1 MTCTS
6 NPKSPTRDRSP
17 SPKQS
22 SSVSLRTL
30 PQPASQ
36 HLLPHAISATEVG
49 RRGNRRCC
57 RRSRTCFGKIEKL
70 LPGTKVDSWHP
81 RHWKHPHQRRKGGKG
96 HSIPSFIIR
105 SPHSGIHISS
115 LVFPSDPDPSQTSKW
130 TSQPSPSLTPL
141 APLPVLLPGLIFDL
155 ILGWLKFLPHP
166 SLTADCNFQKRL
178 RDTWEVGGP
187 LLWDPT
193 SGCSKDSHVVAPKG
207 FGQALNQFSET
218 GLPRGSG
225 SPPPLKKSNDNG
237 SNNNGSNNK

>member
-141 APLPVLLPGLIFDL
+141 APLPRPPPGSYIGPNPWVQQLIA
-155 ILGWLKFLPHP
+155 I
-166 SLTADCNFQKRL
+166 
-178 RDTWEVGGP
+178 
-187 LLWDPT
+187 
-193 SGCSKDSHVVAPKG
+193 SK
-207 FGQALNQFSET
+207 
-218 GLPRGSG
+218 RGSG
-225 SPPPLKKSNDNG
+225 ILGKSGVHCCGTPPRVVPRIHM
-237 SNNNGSNNK
+237 